1 MTPRRLERARLALEG
16 LSVGDAFGQRFFGD
30 PEVVPEIIARRALPP
45 APWSTTDDTEMA
57 LAVYEVLALHG
68 DVNTDALASRFAERY
83 LADPARGYGG
93 TAHGILQRIAA
104 GEPWRTVARSVFDG
118 GGSMGNGAAMR
129 VAPAAGYF
137 ADDLDAALRAA
148 EASAAPTHAHPEG
161 VAGAVAVAA
170 AGVYAWRATRDE
182 GFRRAHPSLLR
193 FALDH
198 TPDGETRAGI
208 AQAAALAPEA
218 SVTLAAAVLGTG
230 ARVISSDTVPFSLWC
245 AARHASDYEA
255 ALWTTVEGL
264 GDRDT
269 TCEIVGGIV
278 ALAAGVEIPTA
289 WRDAREPLGF
299 TLRQGAMTLER

>member
-1 MTPRRLERARLALEG
+1 
-16 LSVGDAFGQRFFGD
+16 
-30 PEVVPEIIARRALPP
+30 
-45 APWSTTDDTEMA
+45 
-57 LAVYEVLALHG
+57 
-68 DVNTDALASRFAERY
+68 
-83 LADPARGYGG
+83 
-93 TAHGILQRIAA
+93 
-104 GEPWRTVARSVFDG
+104 
-118 GGSMGNGAAMR
+118 
-129 VAPAAGYF
+129 
-137 ADDLDAALRAA
+137 
-148 EASAAPTHAHPEG
+148 
-161 VAGAVAVAA
+161 VAA
-170 AGVYAWRATRDE
+170 AGVYAWRATRDA

-269 TCEIVGGIV
+269 TCAIVGGIV
-278 ALAAGVEIPTA
+278 ALAAGVEIPA
-289 WRDAREPLGF
+289 GWRDAREPLGF
-299 TLRQGAMTLER
+299 TLSQSAMTLER

>member
-1 MTPRRLERARLALEG
+1 MTSARLARARLALEG

-30 PEVVPEIIARRALPP
+30 PAIVPTQIAERALPP

-57 LAVYEVLALHG
+57 LAVYEVLAQHG
-68 DVNTDALASRFAERY
+68 FMNPDALASRFAERY

-104 GEPWRTVARSVFDG
+104 GEPWREVARSVFDG

-148 EASAAPTHAHPEG
+148 EASAAPTHAHPDG

-170 AGVYAWRATRDE
+170 ACVYAWRATRDV

-208 AQAAALAPEA
+208 AQAAALDPEA
-218 SVTLAAAVLGTG
+218 SVTLAASVLGTG
-230 ARVISSDTVPFSLWC
+230 ARVIASDTVPFSLWC
-245 AARHASDYEA
+245 AARHTDRFDD

-269 TCEIVGGIV
+269 TCAIVGGIV
-278 ALAAGVEIPTA
+278 ALAAGVVLPAA
-289 WRDAREPLGF
+289 WREAREPLGF
-299 TLRQGAMTLER
+299 TLPQRAMTLER

>member
-1 MTPRRLERARLALEG
+1 MTAARLERARLALEG

-30 PEVVPEIIARRALPP
+30 PELVPTQIAARALPP
-45 APWSTTDDTEMA
+45 APWSTTDDTEMG
-57 LAVYEVLALHG
+57 LAVYEVLARHG
-68 DVNTDALASRFAERY
+68 FVNTDALASRFAERY

-104 GEPWRTVARSVFDG
+104 GEPWPSVARSVFDG

-129 VAPAAGYF
+129 VAPAAGFF

-148 EASAAPTHAHPEG
+148 EASAAPTHAHREG

-170 AGVYAWRATRDE
+170 ACVYAWRATRDE

-208 AQAAALAPEA
+208 AQAAALDPEA
-218 SVTLAAAVLGTG
+218 SVTLAASVLGTG
-230 ARVISSDTVPFSLWC
+230 ARVIASDTVPFSLWC
-245 AARHASDYEA
+245 AARHTDRFDD

-269 TCEIVGGIV
+269 TCAIVGGIV
-278 ALAAGVEIPTA
+278 ALAARAVIPAA
-289 WRDAREPLGF
+289 WREAREPLGF
-299 TLRQGAMTLER
+299 TLSPIAMTLAR

>member
-1 MTPRRLERARLALEG
+1 MTSAHLKRARLALEG
-16 LSVGDAFGQRFFGD
+16 LSVGDAFGQRFFDD
-30 PEVVPEIIARRALPP
+30 PEAVLARIAERALPP
-45 APWSTTDDTEMA
+45 APWSTTDDTEMG
-57 LAVYEVLALHG
+57 LAVYEVLARHG
-68 DVNTDALASRFAERY
+68 VVNTDALASRFAERY

-104 GEPWRTVARSVFDG
+104 GEPWREVARSVFDG

-148 EASAAPTHAHPEG
+148 EASAAPTHAHPDG

-170 AGVYAWRATRDE
+170 ACVYAFRATRDE
-182 GFRRAHPSLLR
+182 GFRRAHPCLLR

-208 AQAAALAPEA
+208 AQAAALDPEA
-218 SVTLAAAVLGTG
+218 SVTLAASVLGTG
-230 ARVISSDTVPFSLWC
+230 ARVIASDTVPFSLWC
-245 AARHASDYEA
+245 AARHTDRFED
-255 ALWTTVEGL
+255 ALWTTVAGL

-269 TCEIVGGIV
+269 TCAIVGGIV
-278 ALAAGVEIPTA
+278 ALAAGVVIPAA
-289 WRDAREPLGF
+289 WGAAREPLGF
-299 TLRQGAMTLER
+299 TLPQRAMTLER

>member
-1 MTPRRLERARLALEG
+1 MTSLRLARARLALEG

-30 PEVVPEIIARRALPP
+30 PELVPALIARRALPS
-45 APWSTTDDTEMA
+45 APWFTTDDTEMA
-57 LAVYEVLALHG
+57 LAVYEVLAQHG
-68 DVNTDALASRFAERY
+68 VVNADALAQRFADRY

-104 GEPWRTVARSVFDG
+104 GEPWREVARSVFDG

-148 EASAAPTHAHPEG
+148 EASAAPTHAHPDG

-170 AGVYAWRATRDE
+170 ACVYAWRATRDE

-208 AQAAALAPEA
+208 AQAAALPTEA
-218 SVTLAAAVLGTG
+218 SVTLAASVLGTG

-245 AARHASDYEA
+245 AARHTDHFED

-269 TCEIVGGIV
+269 TCAIVGGIL

-289 WRDAREPLGF
+289 WREAREPLGF
-299 TLRQGAMTLER
+299 TLRRSALTLER